1 MTMQHLNHPE
11 DERLAALAASEPD
24 ALTDSSLVTHV
35 SGCARCAPMVQELRT
50 LQSALAELPDIS
62 PSRPLRFLPAV
73 PEPPRHGSRW
83 LGLLRGITGPAMAVA
98 ILLIVVGSFGTA
110 LSSGIGFMGSA
121 GAAPAAESQTR
132 LDAATSA
139 AAPAPATSGSGKGQ
153 TAQPGSSASP
163 IPALIGRSAS
173 ASAIPSAS
181 RLGFDSQYGGNPTT
195 EGSGVARGGEPPG
208 PPFGWMLGFGVA
220 LLAAAFVARGYV
232 RRRSLA

>member
-1 MTMQHLNHPE
+1 MQHPNHPE
-11 DERLAALAASEPD
+11 DERLAAFAASEPD

-35 SGCARCAPMVQELRT
+35 SDCARCAPMAQDLRT
-50 LQSALAELPDIS
+50 LQSALAELPDIP

-73 PEPPRHGSRW
+73 PEPSSQGSRW

-121 GAAPAAESQTR
+121 GAAPAAESQKR
-132 LDAATSA
+132 AAARASA
-139 AAPAPATSGSGKGQ
+139 AAPATLESGNGQ

-163 IPALIGRSAS
+163 IPAFVGRSAG
-173 ASAIPSAS
+173 ASAAPSATS
-181 RLGFDSQYGGNPTT
+181 ANDDRLQAYSSNTSPGGTG
-195 EGSGVARGGEPPG
+195 EGEPAR
-208 PPFGWMLGFGVA
+208 PPFGWMLGFGVV